1 MKILIVDDTN
11 TDRLL
16 LKMYLLKLGHQVVE
30 AVDGEQA
37 IIQYIKDA
45 NELDLILMDVQ
56 MPELGGFEAVNK
68 IRSIQ
73 ESRNLEWV
81 PIIFLSASAEADD
94 IEEGIRAGGDDYLIK
109 PIHQKVLSAKML
121 AMQRIADMRH
131 RLILANNVLEA
142 QASTDHLTGILNR
155 RALETVLDREVA
167 RSKRFASSFSFALF
181 DLDHFKR
188 VNDEHG
194 HDAGDYVLA
203 EVVKRVSEGLRS
215 DDALGRVGGEE
226 FGVLIVNCV
235 GKTAKEACE
244 RYRQLISEKPFYYN
258 DIEMNITISV
268 GCVTFNVKEDS
279 RESIYKKA
287 DVCLYEAKRLGR
299 NQVVYK
305 ESS

>member
-16 LKMYLLKLGHQVVE
+16 LKMYLSKLEHDVIE
-30 AVDGEQA
+30 AVNGEQA

-56 MPELGGFEAVNK
+56 MPEMGGFEAVSK

-81 PIIFLSASAEADD
+81 PIIFLSASAEAED
-94 IEEGIRAGGDDYLIK
+94 IDEGIRAGGDDYLIK

-155 RALETVLDREVA
+155 RALEAVLDREVA
-167 RSKRFASSFSFALF
+167 RSKRFESAFSFALF

-188 VNDEHG
+188 VNDNYG
-194 HDAGDYVLA
+194 HDAGDFVLA
-203 EVVKRVSEGLRS
+203 EVVKRVSQGLRS

-226 FGVLIVNCV
+226 FGVVIFNCV
-235 GKTAKEACE
+235 GKKARDACE
-244 RYRQLISEKPFYYN
+244 RYRQLVAEKPFIFN
-258 DIEMNITISV
+258 GVEIKTSISV
-268 GCVTFNVKEDS
+268 GCVAFDIKTDS

-287 DVCLYEAKRLGR
+287 DVCLYEAKGAGR
-299 NQVVYK
+299 NRVVYQ
-305 ESS
+305 E